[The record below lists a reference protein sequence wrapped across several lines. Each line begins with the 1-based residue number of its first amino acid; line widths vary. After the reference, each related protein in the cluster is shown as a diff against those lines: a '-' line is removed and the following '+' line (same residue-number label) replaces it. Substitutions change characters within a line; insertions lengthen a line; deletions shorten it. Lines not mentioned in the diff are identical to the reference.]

1 MSTHNHT
8 HDHTHNTR
16 HSFKGN
22 PKKRSIL
29 EPSPA
34 GATTNGR
41 GNKKKLRYDEN
52 RPNQDPIERL
62 GRAAWAVL
70 RNLPDEECRY
80 VKFHTRNEKHGV
92 ADWAF
97 GPTYLGDAK
106 QIAKYGTAG
115 VHFAMGYFQLGEMV
129 KRLGP
134 LEHIRLPDLPIP
146 LTNAA
151 AAAARPPPTAASNR
165 TPKSAAVY
173 TDVVEVIVTPEEQ
186 QPSSSTT
193 TTASRSPT
201 AANRTQESAVTPD
214 VEVLATPEQVPSSTT
229 TAATTASRSPTA
241 ANQTQESA
249 VTPDVEVLETPEQVT
264 SSSSST
270 TARRPPRWTTA
281 VNRAQEQVGRASS
294 STTSVR
300 RRPPR
305 MTPVFTPRSA
315 RAQQQQV
322 VTVMTPPA
330 KTVGTETLDSIL
342 IRIEQCK
349 TTLQSGDTDV
359 PSQLAAANLIEKLAQ
374 AAVAVKKLEDL
385 GI

>member
-214 VEVLATPEQVPSSTT
+214 VEVLATPEQVPSS
-229 TAATTASRSPTA
+229 
-241 ANQTQESA
+241 
-249 VTPDVEVLETPEQVT
+249 
-264 SSSSST
+264 SSST

>member
-41 GNKKKLRYDEN
+41 GNKKKVRYDEN

-186 QPSSSTT
+186 QPSSST

-349 TTLQSGDTDV
+349 TTLQSGDADV
-359 PSQLAAANLIEKLAQ
+359 PSQLAAATLIEKLAQ

>member
-186 QPSSSTT
+186 QPSSST